1 MARTNKARK
10 DDGLYRKTV
19 LRNGLRV
26 VTEHL
31 PAVRS
36 ISLGVWVDVGS
47 RNETAPESGLS
58 HFVEHLVFK
67 GTERRNARQVAASL
81 ESLGGVLN
89 AFTTREHTCFTARVL
104 DEHLEAAVD
113 ILSDLTCHATLTAL
127 NMNRERQVICE
138 EIKES
143 QDTPSDYIHDLFAA
157 THWGDH
163 PLGRPIMG
171 TLDTIQAVKRSL
183 LTRFVSRNY
192 RTESVVVA
200 ASGSVSHDRLVRLV
214 REKFAFT
221 EGRPE
226 PPNTAMR
233 PNGCAVKVKTD
244 DNNQTQF
251 CMGFPSISYQ
261 DRRRMEMMVMSAYL
275 GGGMSSVLFQKIRE
289 QRGLVYTVYTFHDFY
304 RDAGIF
310 GVYLGTDRTH
320 LREAYDVILEECRRL
335 KRLSLKPDAL
345 HKVKEQ
351 LKGQLTLAMESTSAR
366 ANRLGR
372 LESVLGTYISLDDTI
387 KAIDQVTARQVR
399 DIANEVFDETQLT
412 VAALGPVDK
421 GTFDDLTG
429 RN

>member
-1 MARTNKARK
+1 MTRLKKART
-10 DDGLYRKTV
+10 DEGLYRKTV

-47 RNETAPESGLS
+47 RHESAIESGLS

-81 ESLGGVLN
+81 ESIGGVLN

-113 ILSDLTCHATLTAL
+113 IVSDLTCHATLTAL

-143 QDTPSDYIHDLFAA
+143 EDTPSDQIHDLFAA
-157 THWGDH
+157 THWGEH

-171 TLDTIQAVKRSL
+171 TLDTIQVVKRSL
-183 LTRFVSRNY
+183 LTHFVNRHY
-192 RTESVVVA
+192 RMESVVVA

-214 REKFAFT
+214 REKFMFP
-221 EGRPE
+221 EGRPDA
-226 PPNTAMR
+226 PPPATR
-233 PNGCAVKVKTD
+233 LPGCAVTVKSD
-244 DNNQTQF
+244 DNSQTQF
-251 CMGFPSISYQ
+251 CMGFPSISYS
-261 DRRRMEMMVMSAYL
+261 DRRRMAMMVLSAYL

-289 QRGLVYTVYTFHDFY
+289 QRGLVYSVYTFHDFY
-304 RDAGIF
+304 RDAGVF
-310 GVYLGTDRTH
+310 GVYLGTDKQH
-320 LREAYDVILEECRRL
+320 LREAFDVILQECRRT
-335 KRLSLKPDAL
+335 KARSLRPEVL
-345 HKVKEQ
+345 RQVKEQ

-372 LESVLGTYISLDDTI
+372 LESTLGSYITLNDTI
-387 KAIDQVTARQVR
+387 KSIEAVTARQVR
-399 DIANEVFDETQLT
+399 DLANQIFDETQLS

-421 GTFDDLTG
+421 RTFSDLDG
-429 RN
+429 R